1 MTTEKQIKAN
11 RENAKKGGVKTAEG
25 KAIVR
30 YNALRHGL
38 LSSKVLINNE
48 RKSELEDMSRKIR
61 ADLKPQSAIEMLLV
75 DRIIAN
81 FWRLRRAMT
90 IEQKDIFYDIGDEIG
105 LKNDADIFFR
115 YETMLERGIYKALHE
130 LQRIQSARR
139 GEKPPAPLAIDVDV
153 STNK

>member
-1 MTTEKQIKAN
+1 MATEKQIKAN